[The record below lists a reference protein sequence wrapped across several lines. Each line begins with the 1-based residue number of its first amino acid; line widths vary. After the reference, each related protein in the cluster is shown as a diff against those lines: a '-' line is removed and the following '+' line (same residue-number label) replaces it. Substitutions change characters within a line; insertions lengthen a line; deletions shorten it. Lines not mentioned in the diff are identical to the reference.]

1 MDIVYLL
8 GKEPL
13 FCVDFLT
20 DCKEVFL
27 VMRDTWQCLALPLN
41 LFCNISYLCK
51 YFWSG
56 VSFINH
62 YIYIYI
68 GLITGYYPKCDYFSL
83 KQVQHTS

>member
-1 MDIVYLL
+1 MDIPVVYLL

-51 YFWSG
+51 
-56 VSFINH
+56 
-62 YIYIYI
+62 
-68 GLITGYYPKCDYFSL
+68 LSL
-83 KQVQHTS
+83 VWCEFH

>member
-27 VMRDTWQCLALPLN
+27 VMRGTYKAMFGFAFEFILQY
-41 LFCNISYLCK
+41 FIFVQIIS
-51 YFWSG
+51 
-56 VSFINH
+56 
-62 YIYIYI
+62 
-68 GLITGYYPKCDYFSL
+68 GL
-83 KQVQHTS
+83 V